1 MEGFPMSRSIVRRLT
16 VAIVTV
22 AVLGLALPASAATA
36 RQHAAKAPAVSGS
49 SLVDQFLV
57 WVGSFWSVQPAE
69 AHGQT
74 KSLLSPPLT
83 SGTNSLPPLANAD
96 RGGMIDPNG
105 GS

>member
-22 AVLGLALPASAATA
+22 AVLGLALPASAATG

-49 SLVDQFLV
+49 SLVDQFLI
-57 WVGSFWSVQPAE
+57 WVGSFWSGPEAQGQRVPAK
-69 AHGQT
+69 ALT
-74 KSLLSPPLT
+74 PP
-83 SGTNSLPPLANAD
+83 SGSGSSGFTPLINLD
-96 RGGMIDPNG
+96 RGAQIDPNG